1 MVKDMKKKLE
11 RNARIRKYNLLF
23 TLGIIIVDTISII
36 ILSIIMPQVQNFPP
50 YSNDSEFQHLVQPLS
65 HFEEYALILFF
76 GGIVHLL
83 AYKIVIKNI
92 SKFNHN
98 YIYEIEMPHE
108 FIKQVRKDTINIPY
122 QMMIIEWILF
132 IGGGIILNFI
142 MLVDKMAIIKFTM
155 MIIAVVAMISLFSFI
170 VTQIYLK
177 EISLLTYEVDSQY
190 EKNNGIRISTRNSL
204 VIQALPFILVMLIV
218 PILMG
223 YSQTISAE
231 GNGYANYY
239 KVYMANIPSTNEINE
254 DTLKTELDKIPLCNK
269 TDYYFIIRPDNSVY
283 CSIKDGYVSDFV
295 LTYRDV
301 NFKKTGGMLYERFGN
316 TDELYAKKFVDV
328 NGNTWYFGYKFKV
341 ENQKLL
347 LQYIFTI
354 LVILAAAVVLLII
367 WARNISKNTDRISEN
382 LKKILESDEI
392 SRTNELPIITNDEL
406 SDLSYYYNKIQ
417 ERMLSQQNTLEEQQD
432 TIKKNQDILIE
443 RERLATLG
451 QMIGGIAHNLK
462 TPIMS
467 ISGAMEGL
475 DDLIKEYDESIDDPE
490 VTKED
495 HHAIAHDMSDW
506 VTKVKSYD
514 SYMSEIITA
523 VKGQAVSFNDSS
535 AEKFEISELLNRVN
549 ILMKHELKEALLTLN
564 VDCRIDQDTELTGN
578 VNALVQVVN
587 NLVQNA
593 IQAYNGEPNKS
604 IDLIID
610 QNVDDIFIIV
620 KDYGSGI
627 PEDVQ
632 QKLFKSMVTTKGHKG
647 SGLGL
652 FMSYS
657 TIKGNFHGNLTFESK
672 VGEGTTF
679 TIRIPKK

>member
-1 MVKDMKKKLE
+1 MVKDMKKNLE

-83 AYKIVIKNI
+83 AYKIVLKNI

-301 NFKKTGGMLYERFGN
+301 NFK
-316 TDELYAKKFVDV
+316 
-328 NGNTWYFGYKFKV
+328 
-341 ENQKLL
+341 
-347 LQYIFTI
+347 I